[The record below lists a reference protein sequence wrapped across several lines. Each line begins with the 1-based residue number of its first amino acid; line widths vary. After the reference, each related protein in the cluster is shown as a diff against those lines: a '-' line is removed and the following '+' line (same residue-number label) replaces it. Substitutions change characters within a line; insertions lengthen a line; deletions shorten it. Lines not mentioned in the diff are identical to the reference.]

1 MRRQQTR
8 YRSDSIASPLT
19 GARKPS
25 LTASPS
31 LSAAAA
37 IASGSPSSRR
47 ESLVKPTWQHIT
59 PGQLPPRT
67 LDKIN
72 GITSDDSDDDDMY
85 PKRRPSVI
93 VHQRQQSISQQ
104 PLLLEYM
111 TSAYYRGGGAGGG
124 VGGGGVGVAGAAGGV
139 VPGCGD
145 HINPQQPSSS
155 SAQAFGN
162 NSFLARLS
170 GVRLTGNGHA
180 NTAAIRGSGGA
191 EQPLLDT
198 AGGPYGGGGGSG
210 LAGVG
215 GGAGVNAV
223 RSVVAPGPGSEG
235 AGATLC
241 KSAGRAFIRMISSN
255 NSQEEDE
262 DFDIMGKVIM
272 LGDSGVG
279 KTSLLIRFRDG
290 RYVPSYFLSTVGI
303 DFRNKVVVVDGTRV
317 KLQIWDT
324 AGQERFRSVT
334 HAYYRD
340 AHALLLLYDVTNK
353 TTYDNIRA
361 WLGEIR
367 EYAQEDVVIVLI
379 GNKADCSSSERQ
391 VKREDGERLGREHNV
406 PFMETSAKTG
416 LNVELA
422 FTAVARQLKSRGY
435 EHGDDGK
442 FNVHDFVRDNTN
454 TKARCSQCM

>member
-8 YRSDSIASPLT
+8 YRSDSIASPS
-19 GARKPS
+19 GVRKPS
-25 LTASPS
+25 ISMASAPS
-31 LSAAAA
+31 PLS
-37 IASGSPSSRR
+37 SGSPTRR

-59 PGQLPPRT
+59 PGQLPPKT

-72 GITSDDSDDDDMY
+72 GIASDDSDDDGY

-104 PLLLEYM
+104 PLLPEYM
-111 TSAYYRGGGAGGG
+111 SSGYLFRSAPDPAPQTSSQQPQSAGNGFMARLNS
-124 VGGGGVGVAGAAGGV
+124 VRLAAGTE
-139 VPGCGD
+139 
-145 HINPQQPSSS
+145 Q
-155 SAQAFGN
+155 
-162 NSFLARLS
+162 
-170 GVRLTGNGHA
+170 
-180 NTAAIRGSGGA
+180 
-191 EQPLLDT
+191 QPLLDT
-198 AGGPYGGGGGSG
+198 GGGGGG
-210 LAGVG
+210 PAGPT
-215 GGAGVNAV
+215 ASAAP
-223 RSVVAPGPGSEG
+223 APGPGAEG
-235 AGATLC
+235 ASATLC
-241 KSAGRAFIRMISSN
+241 KNAGRALIRMISSTN
-255 NSQEEDE
+255 APEDDE

-379 GNKADCSSSERQ
+379 GNKADCSGSERQ

-442 FNVHDFVRDNTN
+442 FNVHDFVRDNT
-454 TKARCSQCM
+454 KARSVCAQCRNM

>member
-8 YRSDSIASPLT
+8 YRSDSIASPS

-25 LTASPS
+25 ISVASASP
-31 LSAAAA
+31 L
-37 IASGSPSSRR
+37 ASGSPTRR

-59 PGQLPPRT
+59 PGQLPPKT

-72 GITSDDSDDDDMY
+72 GIASDDSDDDGY

-104 PLLLEYM
+104 PLLPEYM
-111 TSAYYRGGGAGGG
+111 TSGSLFRDQ
-124 VGGGGVGVAGAAGGV
+124 
-139 VPGCGD
+139 VPQTASQ
-145 HINPQQPSSS
+145 HLPS
-155 SAQAFGN
+155 
-162 NSFLARLS
+162 
-170 GVRLTGNGHA
+170 TGNGFMA
-180 NTAAIRGSGGA
+180 RLNTARLAGGA
-191 EQPLLDT
+191 EQQPLLDS
-198 AGGPYGGGGGSG
+198 AGGGGG
-210 LAGVG
+210 G
-215 GGAGVNAV
+215 GGLGTGAAPA
-223 RSVVAPGPGSEG
+223 RASVAPAPPAPGPGNEG
-235 AGATLC
+235 ASATLC
-241 KSAGRAFIRMISSN
+241 KNAGRALIRMISSTN
-255 NSQEEDE
+255 APEEDE
-262 DFDIMGKVIM
+262 DFDIMGK
-272 LGDSGVG
+272 
-279 KTSLLIRFRDG
+279 
-290 RYVPSYFLSTVGI
+290 
-303 DFRNKVVVVDGTRV
+303 NKVVVVDGTRV

-379 GNKADCSSSERQ
+379 GNKADCSGSERQ

-442 FNVHDFVRDNTN
+442 FNVHDFVRDNT
-454 TKARCSQCM
+454 KARSVCAQCRNM

>member
-8 YRSDSIASPLT
+8 YRSDSIAGTSMGT
-19 GARKPS
+19 GATRKQS
-25 LTASPS
+25 LITASPT
-31 LSAAAA
+31 
-37 IASGSPSSRR
+37 RR

-59 PGQLPPRT
+59 PGQLPPKT

-72 GITSDDSDDDDMY
+72 GIASDDSDDDGY

-93 VHQRQQSISQQ
+93 VHQRQQSLSQQ
-104 PLLLEYM
+104 PLLPDYM
-111 TSAYYRGGGAGGG
+111 SSPTL
-124 VGGGGVGVAGAAGGV
+124 
-139 VPGCGD
+139 
-145 HINPQQPSSS
+145 QQQQQS
-155 SAQAFGN
+155 QQQQQHHQQQQQT
-162 NSFLARLS
+162 
-170 GVRLTGNGHA
+170 VGNGFSSRFL
-180 NTAAIRGSGGA
+180 NSMRITVAA
-191 EQPLLDT
+191 EQQPLLDT
-198 AGGPYGGGGGSG
+198 GGGSG
-210 LAGVG
+210 AGAAAAAG
-215 GGAGVNAV
+215 GTASASGGAV
-223 RSVVAPGPGSEG
+223 SSTGPGHDG

-241 KSAGRAFIRMISSN
+241 KSAGRALIRMISSTPGHD
-255 NSQEEDE
+255 EDE
-262 DFDIMGKVIM
+262 DFDIMGK
-272 LGDSGVG
+272 
-279 KTSLLIRFRDG
+279 
-290 RYVPSYFLSTVGI
+290 
-303 DFRNKVVVVDGTRV
+303 NKVVVVDGTRV

-353 TTYDNIRA
+353 TTFDNIRA

-379 GNKADCSSSERQ
+379 GNKADCGSSERQ

-435 EHGDDGK
+435 DHGDDGK
-442 FNVHDFVRDNTN
+442 FNVHDFVRDNT
-454 TKARCSQCM
+454 KARSVCAQCRNM

>member
-8 YRSDSIASPLT
+8 YRSDSIASPS
-19 GARKPS
+19 GSRKPS
-25 LTASPS
+25 IALATPSP
-31 LSAAAA
+31 L
-37 IASGSPSSRR
+37 ASGSPTRR

-59 PGQLPPRT
+59 PGQLPPKT

-72 GITSDDSDDDDMY
+72 GIASDDSDDDGY

-104 PLLLEYM
+104 PLLPEYM
-111 TSAYYRGGGAGGG
+111 TSASIFRDQAPQTSQLQSQSQSHHLPSGNGFMARLNSVRLAGAAEQQPLLDSGG
-124 VGGGGVGVAGAAGGV
+124 GAAGG
-139 VPGCGD
+139 
-145 HINPQQPSSS
+145 
-155 SAQAFGN
+155 
-162 NSFLARLS
+162 
-170 GVRLTGNGHA
+170 
-180 NTAAIRGSGGA
+180 GSG
-191 EQPLLDT
+191 P
-198 AGGPYGGGGGSG
+198 
-210 LAGVG
+210 
-215 GGAGVNAV
+215 AV
-223 RSVVAPGPGSEG
+223 ARPSAAPAPVAPGPGSE
-235 AGATLC
+235 AASAALC
-241 KSAGRAFIRMISSN
+241 KNAGRALIRMISS
-255 NSQEEDE
+255 SKAPEEEDE
-262 DFDIMGKVIM
+262 FDIMGK
-272 LGDSGVG
+272 
-279 KTSLLIRFRDG
+279 
-290 RYVPSYFLSTVGI
+290 
-303 DFRNKVVVVDGTRV
+303 NKVVVVDGTRV

-379 GNKADCSSSERQ
+379 GNKADCSGSERQ

-416 LNVELA
+416 LNVELS

-442 FNVHDFVRDNTN
+442 FNVHDFVRDNT
-454 TKARCSQCM
+454 KARSVCAQCRNM

>member
-8 YRSDSIASPLT
+8 YRSDSIAGMST
-19 GARKPS
+19 GAARKPLLVTTMS
-25 LTASPS
+25 NAST
-31 LSAAAA
+31 
-37 IASGSPSSRR
+37 SPRR

-59 PGQLPPRT
+59 PGQLPVKT
-67 LDKIN
+67 LDKVN
-72 GITSDDSDDDDMY
+72 GITSDDSDDDGY

-93 VHQRQQSISQQ
+93 VHQRQQSLSQQ
-104 PLLLEYM
+104 PLLPDYM
-111 TSAYYRGGGAGGG
+111 SPSQIYRDHLQSSQAQQQSQQQQQQQSQQTPSIGNGFSSRFLNSMRITAAAEQQPLLDTGGGGAGGKC
-124 VGGGGVGVAGAAGGV
+124 GAAGGKAAAGEAV
-139 VPGCGD
+139 VP
-145 HINPQQPSSS
+145 
-155 SAQAFGN
+155 
-162 NSFLARLS
+162 
-170 GVRLTGNGHA
+170 
-180 NTAAIRGSGGA
+180 
-191 EQPLLDT
+191 T
-198 AGGPYGGGGGSG
+198 AG
-210 LAGVG
+210 
-215 GGAGVNAV
+215 
-223 RSVVAPGPGSEG
+223 PGNDG

-241 KSAGRAFIRMISSN
+241 KSAGRALIRMISSTPG
-255 NSQEEDE
+255 QDEDE

-379 GNKADCSSSERQ
+379 GNKADCGSSERQ

-435 EHGDDGK
+435 DHGDDGK
-442 FNVHDFVRDNTN
+442 FNVHDFVRDNT
-454 TKARCSQCM
+454 KARSVCAQCRNM